1 MNRLLHIISFI
12 LFIFGISLIL
22 LFFYFN
28 KEEDINVTFNDYRD
42 NIVILNIS
50 SNSNDLYC
58 AISNDK
64 DLVFKKVVNS
74 KCEYE
79 LKEYGS
85 YDIYIKDKNKITKYD
100 ITRVLSI
107 NVLKDTYYLAL
118 YDTSK

>member
-100 ITRVLSI
+100 INRVLSI
-107 NVLKDTYYLAL
+107 ND
-118 YDTSK
+118 